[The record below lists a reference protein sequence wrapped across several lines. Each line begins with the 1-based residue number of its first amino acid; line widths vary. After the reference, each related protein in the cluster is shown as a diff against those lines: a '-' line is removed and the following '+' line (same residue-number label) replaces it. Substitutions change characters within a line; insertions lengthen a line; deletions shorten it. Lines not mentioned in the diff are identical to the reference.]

1 MNGYSQELQKVILNA
16 QELARK
22 SGGLMGTE
30 QIISAMLNTEE
41 SRGGQLLRNFGV
53 NPNEYQSIS
62 ISMDAMYAS
71 ESYKASARVLQA
83 LQAACK
89 RAISLKVEYLYSDL
103 LLFEILK
110 DTSSYGVKALI
121 QLGTNLNA
129 VYSALASKFSNEN
142 ISLEGNLKSLLDLEN
157 DDDNDFDIFK
167 EFETDE
173 VESIF
178 KGNDSN
184 SGSNDSSL
192 KGLEKF
198 GVDLTRKAREGK
210 LDPVIGR
217 KNETDRIIQTLSRK
231 TKNNPVLIGEPG
243 VGKSAI
249 VDGLAQAIVAG
260 DVPEMLKDKVI
271 FSLDLTS
278 MLAGTKYRGEFEE
291 RIKKM
296 LDALK
301 QNPNVILFIDEI
313 HMIVGAGESEGGSMD
328 AANMLK
334 PQLARGEI
342 QTIGATTITEYR
354 KFIEKDPALERR
366 FQPIMVDPPS
376 TEDALCIL
384 KGVRK
389 KYEDHHKV
397 KITDEALKAAV
408 NLSDRYITDR
418 FLPDKALDL
427 IDEAAAAKHVG
438 ASVMPKDISEYE
450 DKIAK
455 LSLDINGAVSRRE
468 FAKADQL
475 ENERKKMQQEY
486 NNLKAKWKTSK
497 NNEDLILTE
506 EDIAKVV
513 SSWTKVPV
521 VKLTQSEADI
531 LLNLENVLRKRVV
544 GQDEAV
550 TAVAKAVRRARVGIK
565 DPKRPIG
572 TFIFLGP
579 TGVGK
584 TELSKALAEAM
595 FGDENSIIRIDMS
608 EYMDAANVSK
618 LIGSAPGY
626 VGYDEGGQLTEKVR
640 RNPYS
645 VVLFDEIE
653 KAHPDVFNILLQI
666 LDDGRLTDSHGR
678 TINFKNTIIILT
690 SNIGAGEIRKGS
702 LGFGDAKSTIDYE
715 GMKERQMDALKR
727 TLKPEFINRIDDII
741 VFRSFEKADMNSIAK
756 LMGNNLINRLKERDL
771 VVEIKDAAYD
781 VIIEKGFNSE
791 YGARPLK
798 RALQSM
804 VEDELATRML
814 KNEFGLGDT
823 VVVDAK
829 DGLLTFVKKEEK
841 KEENSGDASSD
852 EKGES

>member
-1 MNGYSQELQKVILNA
+1 MNGYSKELQKVILNA

-30 QIISAMLNTEE
+30 QVISAMLNTEE
-41 SRGGQLLRNFGV
+41 SKGGQLLRNFGV
-53 NPNEYQSIS
+53 NPKEYQSIS
-62 ISMDAMYAS
+62 INMDHAS
-71 ESYKASARVLQA
+71 ESYKASARVQQA

-89 RAISLKVEYLYSDL
+89 RAISLKAEYLYSDL

-129 VYSALASKFSNEN
+129 VYSSLASKFSPEN
-142 ISLEGNLKSLLDLEN
+142 KSLEDELMGLFGNLD
-157 DDDNDFDIFK
+157 DDDNNEDILSQIFN
-167 EFETDE
+167 EPVDDQDSSFGDTD
-173 VESIF
+173 S
-178 KGNDSN
+178 KN
-184 SGSNDSSL
+184 NDSSL

-260 DVPEMLKDKVI
+260 DVPEMLKDKTI

-455 LSLDINGAVSRRE
+455 ISLDINGAVSRRD

-497 NNEDLILTE
+497 SNEDLVLTE

-513 SSWTKVPV
+513 SAWTKVPV
-521 VKLTQSEADI
+521 VKLTQSEADV

-690 SNIGAGEIRKGS
+690 SNIGAGEIKKGS
-702 LGFGDAKSTIDYE
+702 LGFGDAKSTISYE
-715 GMKERQMDALKR
+715 EMKEREMDALKR

-756 LMGNNLINRLKERDL
+756 LMGNNLINRLKERNL
-771 VVEIKDAAYD
+771 TVEITDAAYD

-804 VEDELATRML
+804 VEDELATKML

-829 DGLLTFVKKEEK
+829 DGALTFAKKEVKKEES
-841 KEENSGDASSD
+841 SGDAPSD
-852 EKGES
+852 NKSE